1 MNSVEYWSV
10 NRSPLGGRERD
21 QKGKLR
27 GGVCMLA
34 TERSVHGREAD
45 ERAHAT
51 EAQARV
57 QLKGPFGCTGIN
69 QDSFSS
75 SKSI

>member
-1 MNSVEYWSV
+1 
-10 NRSPLGGRERD
+10 
-21 QKGKLR
+21 
-27 GGVCMLA
+27 MLA

>member
-1 MNSVEYWSV
+1 
-10 NRSPLGGRERD
+10 
-21 QKGKLR
+21 
-27 GGVCMLA
+27 MLA

-57 QLKGPFGCTGIN
+57 QLKAAG
-69 QDSFSS
+69 SVEMSVALA
-75 SKSI
+75 